1 MGRENKNVPFER
13 VLDEVERKYH
23 NFDGQGHEE
32 EYEDE
37 YEQDYELEYDMMEGD
52 DYELEYDYAEGS
64 ARAMAKPQKLFQ
76 ADPYQ
81 VVIENTTDRPLIAV
95 LFGNDKYLLQTRF
108 GNPAGITISVGQPG
122 VEYVELLQE
131 SSTKP
136 FSTQFMRIESDN
148 DLQISKFLTIN
159 KKGANGIW
167 LRRNV
172 NLQQFKSAYQQDKR
186 MLDVPIEEEVNGS
199 TYWEMEMEPKSRTF
213 ITIFPLYKVDTSG
226 ALGGDQPIKTFAPA
240 QVNTHGMAI
249 PRSVRPSVR
258 PVVRPAK
265 RPTSRPSLR
274 PKVRP
279 RLSGR
284 R

>member
-23 NFDGQGHEE
+23 NFDGQGYE

-37 YEQDYELEYDMMEGD
+37 EELEYDMMEGD
-52 DYELEYDYAEGS
+52 EYELEYDYAEGS
-64 ARAMAKPQKLFQ
+64 AKAMAKPQKLFQ

-81 VVIENTTDRPLIAV
+81 VVIENTTAKPLIAV
-95 LFGNDKYLLQTRF
+95 LFGNDKYLLQARF
-108 GNPAGITISVGQPG
+108 GNPNGILISVGQPG

-136 FSTQFMRIESDN
+136 FLTQFMRIESDN

-199 TYWEMEMEPKSRTF
+199 TYWEMEMEPNSRTF
-213 ITIFPLYKVDTSG
+213 ITIFPMYKVDTSG

-249 PRSVRPSVR
+249 PRSLRPAARPAVRPSVR
-258 PVVRPAK
+258 PSVRPKA
-265 RPTSRPSLR
+265 
-274 PKVRP
+274 RP
-279 RLSGR
+279 RLTR